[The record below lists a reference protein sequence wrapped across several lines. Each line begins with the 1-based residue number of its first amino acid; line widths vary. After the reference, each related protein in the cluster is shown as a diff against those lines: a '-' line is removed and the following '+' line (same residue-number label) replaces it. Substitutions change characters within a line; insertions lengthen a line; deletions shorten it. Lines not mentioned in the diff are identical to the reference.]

1 MFAGQVKAAVITI
14 SDSRD
19 EENDASGDLLVG
31 LLTEFGATVMGKS
44 IIADDRFGIQG
55 KIVVLCESGEI
66 DLVVTTGGT
75 GFGPRDNTPE
85 ATLAVIEREAPGI
98 AEWMRHQGA
107 RNTPMAMLSRGVCGI
122 RGTTLIL
129 NFPGSPKAVNECFEA
144 VRPVL
149 EHALQMISGDTN
161 HDTRDDK

>member
-1 MFAGQVKAAVITI
+1 MKAAIITI
-14 SDSRD
+14 SDTRD

-44 IIADDRFGIQG
+44 IISDDKPGIQEKLAG
-55 KIVVLCESGEI
+55 LCESGEI
-66 DLVVTTGGT
+66 DLVITTGGT

-107 RNTPMAMLSRGVCGI
+107 RNSPMAILSRGVCGI

-129 NFPGSPKAVNECFEA
+129 NFPGSTKAVSECFEA

-149 EHALQMISGDTN
+149 EHAIHLLSGDAE
-161 HDTRDDK
+161 HDTKGDE